1 MVRPGRWASA
11 CVATLALA
19 LAATG
24 CGGDD
29 SNESDTPAAGKA
41 AGSAPGPIADEGKI
55 TACMDVSFPPMEY
68 FESAGSRTPV
78 GFDVDLISAI
88 AKQWGVTPQFSE
100 TSFDG
105 LLPALSGG
113 RCDVVASGIFIT
125 EERTATFPAVPYLK
139 SRRVL
144 LVREGNP
151 EGIGTLEDLS
161 GKTAATQ
168 VSTEYEKTLRKLD
181 KELQAQGKPGINIQT
196 YPKASDAV
204 QQLVVGRAVAVYTQD
219 TEAAFR
225 AKAQP
230 GQFEIAFEDPA
241 AETFG
246 IYHRKDQTE
255 LGEGLKSAVEKLR
268 QDGSLAEIAKRWG
281 LPESGTEL

>member
-1 MVRPGRWASA
+1 MVRPGKWVSSG
-11 CVATLALA
+11 VIALA
-19 LAATG
+19 LAFAAAG
-24 CGGDD
+24 CGGGSD
-29 SNESDTPAAGKA
+29 SSTGSTAAK
-41 AGSAPGPIADEGKI
+41 GSAPGPVADAGKI

-68 FESAGSRTPV
+68 FESAGARTPV

-88 AKQWGVTPQFSE
+88 AKQWGVTPQFSQ

-113 RCDVVASGIFIT
+113 RCDVVASGIFVT
-125 EERTATFPAVPYLK
+125 AERTKTFPAVPYYK
-139 SRRVL
+139 SSRVL
-144 LVREGNP
+144 LVKSGNP
-151 EGIGTLEDLS
+151 EGIKSLEDLS

-168 VSTEYEKTLRKLD
+168 VATEYEKTLKKLD
-181 KELQAQGKPGINIQT
+181 AQLKSQGKPGINIQT

-225 AKAQP
+225 SKAQP
-230 GQFEIAFEDPA
+230 GQFEIAFRDPA

-246 IYHRKDQTE
+246 IYHRKDE
-255 LGEGLKSAVEKLR
+255 GDLGKGLETAVQKMR
-268 QDGSLAEIAKRWG
+268 QDGSLAAIAKHWG
-281 LPESGTEL
+281 LPTTGTEF

>member
-1 MVRPGRWASA
+1 MVRPGKWVSSG
-11 CVATLALA
+11 VIALA
-19 LAATG
+19 LAFAAAG
-24 CGGDD
+24 CGGGDD
-29 SNESDTPAAGKA
+29 SSSSGGSAAKGA
-41 AGSAPGPIADEGKI
+41 APGPIADKGKI

-68 FESAGSRTPV
+68 FESAGARTPV

-88 AKQWGVTPQFSE
+88 AKQWGVTPQFSQ

-113 RCDVVASGIFIT
+113 RCDVVASGIFVT
-125 EERTATFPAVPYLK
+125 AERTKTFPAVPYYK
-139 SRRVL
+139 SSRVL
-144 LVREGNP
+144 LVKSGNP
-151 EGIGTLEDLS
+151 EGIKSLEDLS

-168 VSTEYEKTLRKLD
+168 VSTEYEKTLKKLD
-181 KELQAQGKPGINIQT
+181 AQLKSQGKPGINIQT

-225 AKAQP
+225 SKAQP
-230 GQFEIAFEDPA
+230 GQFEIAFRDPS

-246 IYHRKDQTE
+246 IYHRKDQAE
-255 LGEGLKSAVEKLR
+255 LGKDLGTALQKMQ

-281 LPESGTEL
+281 LPTTGTDL